1 MKTILFADDDRHVRE
16 YCKRELEEDGYRV
29 LLSRDGSEAIGV
41 FRREIPDLVVLDI
54 SMPRSNGLETAERL
68 KQVEPHVPVIFFT
81 PYDEDCLKDGRSRLA
96 TACVEK
102 CEDLTAL
109 KQAIARALAGN
120 QAGAPFRLGLPP

>member
-81 PYDEDCLKDGRSRLA
+81 HYDEDCLKDGRSRLA